1 VKDIEDVTV
10 QRTIPRTYYE
20 DRIMKRIT
28 QVVLSLVLVLTSGFA
43 QVERR
48 DRAVFATPKNEFLDS
63 IKAESARFNA
73 KPQEPRR
80 QLQLDFSGISR
91 PSSVGEFTQYWRNEP
106 ISQGLTGTC
115 WCFSATSFFESEVY
129 RLTKRE
135 IKLSEL
141 YTVYWEYVEKA
152 RRFVRERGNS
162 VFGEGSEGN
171 AVRRIW
177 KTYGIVPEKDYTG
190 LMPGRKFHDH
200 GKLFEEMNTYL
211 QSVKASSAW
220 NEDEAVNTI
229 KSILN
234 HYLGEPPSTVVVDGK
249 SMTPKEYLDNV
260 VRLNLDDYV
269 DVMSLMEKPYY
280 QLVEYEVQ
288 DNWWHSKEYFNVPL
302 GDFMSAIKG
311 AIRNGYT
318 VCIGGDVSEPGYE
331 GHAGIAVVPTF
342 DIPSQYIDESARQF
356 RFSNGTTGDDHGIHM
371 VGYLAKDGKDW
382 YLIKDSGSGS
392 RNNNHPGYYFY
403 TEDYVK
409 LKILDFMVHKSAV
422 GSLLSK
428 LQK

>member
-1 VKDIEDVTV
+1 MQILLA
-10 QRTIPRTYYE
+10 
-20 DRIMKRIT
+20 
-28 QVVLSLVLVLTSGFA
+28 VVFLVTSGLG

-48 DRAVFATPKNEFLDS
+48 DRGIFVVPKNEFLDS

-73 KPQEPRR
+73 KPQEPKKE
-80 QLQLDFSGISR
+80 LQLDFSGIPH
-91 PSSVGEFTQYWRNEP
+91 PSSVSEFTQYWHNSP
-106 ISQGLTGTC
+106 LSQGLTGTC
-115 WCFSATSFFESEVY
+115 WCFSATSFFESEIY

-152 RRFVRERGNS
+152 RGFVRERGNS
-162 VFGEGSEGN
+162 VFEEGSEAN

-177 KTYGIVPEKDYTG
+177 KTYGIVPEQAYTG
-190 LMPGRKFHDH
+190 LKPGQKFHDH
-200 GKLFEEMNTYL
+200 SKLFEEMNTYL
-211 QSVKASSAW
+211 RSLKTNNAW
-220 NEDEAVNTI
+220 NEEEAVSTI
-229 KSILN
+229 RSILN
-234 HYLGEPPSTVVVDGK
+234 HYIGEPPTTAVIDGK
-249 SMTPKEYLDNV
+249 TMTPKEYLEKV
-260 VRLNLDDYV
+260 VRLNLDDYI

-280 QLVEYEVQ
+280 QLAEYEVP

-342 DIPSQYIDESARQF
+342 DVPSPYIDEGARQF
-356 RFSNGTTGDDHGIHM
+356 RFSNGTSVDDHGIHM
-371 VGYLAKDGKDW
+371 VGFLEKEGKDW

-392 RNNNHPGYYFY
+392 RNNSHPGYYFY

>member
-1 VKDIEDVTV
+1 MK
-10 QRTIPRTYYE
+10 RTIQLLWA
-20 DRIMKRIT
+20 ILL
-28 QVVLSLVLVLTSGFA
+28 VVSTAAA

-48 DRAVFATPKNEFLDS
+48 DSAIFVVPKNEFLDS
-63 IKAESARFNA
+63 IKAESARFNT
-73 KPQEPRR
+73 KPQEPKK
-80 QLQLDFSGISR
+80 QLQLDFSGITR
-91 PSSVGEFTQYWRNEP
+91 PSSPSEFTQHWHSSP

-115 WCFSATSFFESEVY
+115 WCFSATSFFESEIY

-135 IKLSEL
+135 IKLSEM

-162 VFGEGSEGN
+162 VFGEGSEAN

-177 KTYGIVPEKDYTG
+177 KMYGVVPEEAYTG
-190 LMPGRKFHDH
+190 LKPGQKYHDH
-200 GKLFEEMNTYL
+200 SKLFEEMNTYL
-211 QSVKASSAW
+211 NSLKSSNAW
-220 NEDEAVNTI
+220 SEESTLSTI

-234 HYLGEPPSTVVVDGK
+234 HYLGEPPTKVMVEGQSL
-249 SMTPKEYLDNV
+249 TPKEYLDKV

-269 DVMSLMEKPYY
+269 DILSLMQKPYY
-280 QLVEYEVQ
+280 QLVEYEVP

-302 GDFMSAIKG
+302 GDFVDAIKS

-318 VCIGGDVSEPGYE
+318 LAFGGDVSEPGYE
-331 GHAGIAVVPTF
+331 GHAGIGVVPTF

-371 VGYLAKDGKDW
+371 VGYLEKDGKDW

-392 RNNNHPGYYFY
+392 RNNHHPGYYFY
-403 TEDYVK
+403 REDYVK
-409 LKILDFMVHKSAV
+409 LKMLDLMVHKNAV
-422 GSLLSK
+422 KGLLSK